1 MPARAPVVLL
11 NQGASHLLAGLAP
24 VRMPEPCGRPVRRAA
39 PALPAGAVPCQV
51 RLAALRALR
60 PTVRVLP
67 LAAEPG
73 APATARHWL
82 LAGLGEWQRRPEA
95 MFVAELLVS
104 ELVTNAVR
112 HACGPVRLRAVTRED
127 GQGGGVLR
135 VEVFDGDRELP
146 DVRSVSVESESGRGL
161 RLVDDLARCWGCRRT
176 RHGKLI
182 WFELDLD
189 A

>member
-1 MPARAPVVLL
+1 MPARAPVALL
-11 NQGASHLLAGLAP
+11 TQQASRLLAGLAP
-24 VRMPEPCGRPVRRAA
+24 VVTPEPCARQPRRAT
-39 PALPAGAVPCQV
+39 PALPAGAMPCRV
-51 RLAALRALR
+51 RLASLRALR
-60 PTVRVLP
+60 PVVRVLP

-82 LAGLGEWQRRPEA
+82 LAGLGEWQQHPEA
-95 MFVAELLVS
+95 MFAAELLVS

-112 HACGPVRLRAVTRED
+112 HACGPVRLRALTRLD
-127 GQGGGVLR
+127 DQGGGVLR

-146 DVRSVSVESESGRGL
+146 DVRSVSAESESGRGL
-161 RLVDDLARCWGCRRT
+161 RLVADLARCWGCRRT

-189 A
+189 S